1 MGLTTT
7 SKGWADT
14 CEGLYLTGDDGGR
27 WTDVTP
33 PNLAHVS
40 CVSEHIGTVRTLG
53 TSDLWVSAIDVPW
66 LNVGDCGGC
75 VDPPGSALDSTT
87 DGGTSWHSTGSCGA
101 LGCAFTEM
109 NFVNPRQGIGS
120 DGYVESTD
128 DGGRTWTLVGYGPK
142 NSLGPIELAPDGR
155 MWEVIG
161 DESTNPPQE
170 RIATLTGVGSCGCG
184 RVPATEIGSS
194 PVELG
199 SVAPYGEP
207 PTVAALPTFFG
218 AKGVLLARLID
229 PTRPLDTLVI
239 YTTAD
244 GGNRWTEHRGPV
256 GADLDSFPDN
266 GQFDVPFSAYGPTRW
281 VLNVGRRTF
290 ETTDSGRH
298 WSATAS
304 RGLRGALVWS
314 ASFVSATSGWS
325 LAEERSCAAGVCT
338 FVPHLYSTTDSGRR
352 WLSISPP

>member
-120 DGYVESTD
+120 DGYIESTN
-128 DGGRTWTLVGYGPK
+128 DGGRTWTFVGYGPK
-142 NSLGPIELAPDGR
+142 NSLGPLELAPDGR
-155 MWEVIG
+155 MWGVIG
-161 DESTNPPQE
+161 DESTNPPQG
-170 RIATLTGVGSCGCG
+170 RIAALTGGGSCGCG
-184 RVPATEIGSS
+184 SAPATAIGSS
-194 PVELG
+194 SVELG
-199 SVAPYGEP
+199 SVAPYGEA
-207 PTVAALPTFFG
+207 PTESALPTFFG
-218 AKGVLLARLID
+218 DHGVLPALLVD
-229 PTRPLDTLVI
+229 PTRHLDTLVI

-244 GGNRWTEHRGPV
+244 GGSRWTEHRGPV
-256 GADLDSFPDN
+256 GADLASFPDN

-281 VLNVGRRTF
+281 VVDVGRQTF

-298 WSATAS
+298 WTGTAS
-304 RGLRGALVWS
+304 RGLHGARVWS

-325 LAEERSCAAGVCT
+325 LTGERSCAAGVCA
-338 FVPHLYSTTDSGRR
+338 FVPHLFSTTDGGKR